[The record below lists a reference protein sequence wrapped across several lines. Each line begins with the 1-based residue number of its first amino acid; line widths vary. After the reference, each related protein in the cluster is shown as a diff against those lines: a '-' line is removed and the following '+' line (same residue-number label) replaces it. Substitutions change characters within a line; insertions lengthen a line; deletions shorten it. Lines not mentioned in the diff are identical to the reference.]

1 VDLLPGVIASPM
13 IGGHGDVSNER
24 FAAMIGAH
32 RLVSSKSFENTE
44 ERRTFH

>member
-1 VDLLPGVIASPM
+1 M

-24 FAAMIGAH
+24 FATMIGA
-32 RLVSSKSFENTE
+32 RWLVSAPSFENTE

>member
-1 VDLLPGVIASPM
+1 M
-13 IGGHGDVSNER
+13 IGARGDVSNER

-32 RLVSSKSFENTE
+32 RLVSAPSFENTE

>member
-1 VDLLPGVIASPM
+1 M

-32 RLVSSKSFENTE
+32 RLVRSPSFVNAE